1 MTAFWEYPPVT
12 VSVEDMSQLTVSR
25 ASGHRLPYDDPASLE
40 EMFGDCEAAGRNL
53 ATHPGPVARRRP
65 TPLTLEVP
73 VETALMA
80 SALHLH
86 LD

>member
-1 MTAFWEYPPVT
+1 
-12 VSVEDMSQLTVSR
+12 MSQLTVPR
-25 ASGHRLPYDDPASLE
+25 ASGDRLPYDDPASPH
-40 EMFGDCEAAGRNL
+40 EMFGDCVAAGQNL
-53 ATHPGPVARRRP
+53 SILRRPVAQRRP
-65 TPLTLEVP
+65 APPTLEVP

>member
-1 MTAFWEYPPVT
+1 
-12 VSVEDMSQLTVSR
+12 MSQLTVPR
-25 ASGHRLPYDDPASLE
+25 ASGRSLPYDDAGLPARDVRRLR
-40 EMFGDCEAAGRNL
+40 GRRQNL
-53 ATHPGPVARRRP
+53 SILRRPVAQRRP
-65 TPLTLEVP
+65 APPTLEVP

>member
-1 MTAFWEYPPVT
+1 
-12 VSVEDMSQLTVSR
+12 MSQLTVSR
-25 ASGHRLPYDDPASLE
+25 ASGHRLPYDDAASPH
-40 EMFGDCEAAGRNL
+40 EMFGDCVAAGRNL
-53 ATHPGPVARRRP
+53 AIHPRPAAERRP
-65 TPLTLEVP
+65 APPTLEVP

>member
-1 MTAFWEYPPVT
+1 
-12 VSVEDMSQLTVSR
+12 MSQLTVPR
-25 ASGHRLPYDDPASLE
+25 ASGHRLPYDDPASLQ
-40 EMFGDCEAAGRNL
+40 EMFGDCVAAGQNL
-53 ATHPGPVARRRP
+53 SIRPRPVTRQRP
-65 TPLTLEVP
+65 APPTLEVP

>member
-1 MTAFWEYPPVT
+1 
-12 VSVEDMSQLTVSR
+12 MSQLTAPR
-25 ASGHRLPYDDPASLE
+25 ASGHRLPYDDAATPR
-40 EMFGDCEAAGRNL
+40 EMFGDCVAAGQNL
-53 ATHPGPVARRRP
+53 AIQPRPVAQRRP
-65 TPLTLEVP
+65 APPALEVP

>member
-1 MTAFWEYPPVT
+1 MT
-12 VSVEDMSQLTVSR
+12 QLTVPR
-25 ASGHRLPYDDPASLE
+25 ASGHRLPYDDPASPH
-40 EMFGDCEAAGRNL
+40 EMFGDCVAASQNL
-53 ATHPGPVARRRP
+53 AVPRRPVTRRRP